1 MALNQFTNNAGTTLA
16 SGINASVTSLTV
28 STGSGALF
36 PTLTGS
42 AYFYCTLQQVSGGG
56 IEIVKV
62 TARSTDTFTIVRAQ
76 DGTTGLSFVTG
87 DTVQLRLTAADLNNF
102 PQLDSTN
109 TFASAQTFTA
119 APILTALTG
128 VVYGNGASASTVATG
143 AQLATAIGSTTITN
157 ATNATN
163 VTGTV
168 GVANGGT
175 GVATLTTAY
184 GVLAA
189 GTTATGAV
197 QNIGTGTTNQ
207 VLTSNGPGVLP
218 SFKAAATGGFS
229 NMTVFTSPGTF
240 TTPAST
246 TQIKVTVVGGGGS
259 GSYVIGPTQIGGAG
273 GGGGYGIY
281 VGPVTASTPYAVTV
295 GTGGTQPPT
304 SPANG
309 NPGGTS
315 SFGPIISCTGGSG
328 GVVGPGSA
336 PGGAGGTATGATF
349 SVAGQQGAPGNT
361 VAAGSS
367 SSGGSTL
374 LGTAASG
381 GGNPSSSTVVV
392 ASGYGSGGEGGNTP
406 TGGRGTGLSGVV
418 IVEY

>member
-143 AQLATAIGSTTITN
+143 AQLATAIGSTSI
-157 ATNATN
+157 TNATN

-218 SFKAAATGGFS
+218 SFKAASGGQLQTQLFI
-229 NMTVFTSPGTF
+229 SP
-240 TTPAST
+240 ST
-246 TQIKVTVVGGGGS
+246 WTNPGSVTQVRVLVIGAGGGS
-259 GSYVIGPTQIGGAG
+259 GSKLTTGSGTG
-273 GGGGYGIY
+273 GGGGVGYA
-281 VGPVTASTPYAVTV
+281 VNVPVSGPVAVTIGV
-295 GTGGTQPPT
+295 AGAGGTFPG
-304 SPANG
+304 SGAS
-309 NPGGTS
+309 GGTS
-315 SFGPIISCTGGSG
+315 SFGSLVSCTGGGG
-328 GVVGPGSA
+328 GVPSNPTPTAAIPGTPGSA
-336 PGGAGGTATGATF
+336 TI
-349 SVAGQQGAPGNT
+349 
-361 VAAGSS
+361 
-367 SSGGSTL
+367 SSGTPIVKSNSNTL
-374 LGTAASG
+374 NGGFLSG
-381 GGNPSSSTVVV
+381 GGNFHDIVGTGTTTVQS
-392 ASGYGSGGEGGNTP
+392 ATAYSDTLNIFAGSGAPSNPTPGSVPGFGGIN
-406 TGGRGTGLSGVV
+406 GAVL
-418 IVEY
+418 VEFVG